1 MNDTAEVPA
10 LTPEA
15 IRTLLRDH
23 LTVVKPGET
32 LVMRPAAD
40 ISPNQ
45 WRELQDMLDAWH
57 SQGDLPFRV
66 IALPA
71 AEFVPT
77 VSDPGG
83 GTLTFEFQ
91 GKGWTGTPVVNG
103 YPVYSAEVIDVH
115 ISAEEVPTVTL
126 RLIAPD
132 GLRLA
137 LSRAEVCVAD
147 ETREALVSLGW
158 TPPEEG
164 A

>member
-10 LTPEA
+10 LTLEV
-15 IRTLLRDH
+15 IRVLLRDH

-103 YPVYSAEVIDVH
+103 YPVYSAEAIDVH
-115 ISAEEVPTVTL
+115 LSAEEMPTVTL
-126 RLIAPD
+126 KLLPAD
-132 GLRLA
+132 GLRLSLA
-137 LSRAEVCVAD
+137 SARVSVAD
-147 ETREALVSLGW
+147 QTRDALISLGW
-158 TPPEEG
+158 TPPEE
-164 A
+164 AA